1 MKTYYLRLDAQKRA
15 VARFPYGTNLSRL
28 QSMSDYLGASRYSY
42 YTIEYV
48 DFFFDTEEEMT
59 RAMMLL

>member
-28 QSMSDYLGASRYSY
+28 QSMSDYLGQ
-42 YTIEYV
+42 V
-48 DFFFDTEEEMT
+48 DIATTQWNM
-59 RAMMLL
+59 